1 MNLSKLFEM
10 QRKLDERIIE
20 EKGLQGQNLLL
31 ATGNYTRKHWGDSLD
46 QIHRARW
53 KSSKT

>member
-20 EKGLQGQNLLL
+20 EKAYLQK
-31 ATGNYTRKHWGDSLD
+31 TPK
-46 QIHRARW
+46 IIVARR
-53 KSSKT
+53 